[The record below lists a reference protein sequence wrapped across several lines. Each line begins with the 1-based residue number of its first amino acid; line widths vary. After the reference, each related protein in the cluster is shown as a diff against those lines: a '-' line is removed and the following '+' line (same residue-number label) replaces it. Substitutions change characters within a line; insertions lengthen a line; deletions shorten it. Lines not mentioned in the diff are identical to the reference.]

1 MTEKKKTYTVVKGV
15 RATPSQFAKWNKVAK
30 SEGTNRNKLIVRVM
44 DRYCEK
50 ELNLQKNMIPVTIM
64 VKDDKSEKYID
75 IKEINND

>member
-30 SEGTNRNKLIVRVM
+30 SEGANRNKLIVRVM

-50 ELNLQKNMIPVTIM
+50 VE
-64 VKDDKSEKYID
+64 
-75 IKEINND
+75 NDGK